1 MTLSPLARQRI
12 AAGFG
17 GLAVLLGAFGAHS
30 LQPTLT
36 LLGSTETWKTAALYH
51 LAHSVVLLVLATRG
65 KAILSFS
72 LFAAGIVL
80 FSGSLY
86 LYAVTALKP
95 LVFLAPVGGVCLIA
109 GWVSLFCASQET

>member
-1 MTLSPLARQRI
+1 MKLSAIAKQRI

-51 LAHSVVLLVLATRG
+51 LAHSVALLVLARQDRA
-65 KAILSFS
+65 KWSFS
-72 LFAAGIVL
+72 LFAAGILL

-86 LYAVTALKP
+86 LYAVTAFKP
-95 LVFLAPVGGVCLIA
+95 LVFLTPVGGVCLVA
-109 GWVSLFCASQET
+109 GWVSLFCASQEG

>member
-1 MTLSPLARQRI
+1 MNLSPLARQRI

-36 LLGSTETWKTAALYH
+36 LLGSAETWKTAALYH
-51 LAHSVVLLVLATRG
+51 LAHSVVLLVLARQG
-65 KAILSFS
+65 KATLSFS

-86 LYAVTALKP
+86 LYAVTAFKP
-95 LVFLAPVGGVCLIA
+95 LVFVTPVGGVCLIA